1 MVAGAQQ
8 QPQTTGAAA
17 QPAQPSPMEPSQQFE
32 FPPSPIQPRPD
43 EAKAEEPPPPPEATK
58 APPRQEPYIPSDRRT
73 QPHEWGRPDLAIQ
86 GAGKYPGLIP
96 GPYMP
101 QPHEWRGLV
110 RNSTSFLGRFG
121 SGVVSPLAVSLA
133 QLDPAY
139 WKARQAGETHK
150 AQMAQAQFNLQA
162 KELAQKLAAE
172 NRAYGDA
179 FAAYGPHRDA
189 SGKLVPGDEDALREE
204 IMQIAAA
211 SHDPFIQSV
220 MDKGGL
226 PAVERV
232 IAARHANGQDLTK
245 VLTQQIKQ
253 AQLDGILQRNA
264 KAKRE
269 ARAAESQL
277 EGYGAAGKAPAPAAG
292 PDIALPP
299 QPEAEPGEKQR
310 EWPAEPAPPATKEAP
325 ETSEGAPEDTG
336 DQAAAEPAETPAQ
349 TAEAETPAA
358 PEQTAE
364 TKSPSEQVLAAA
376 EDTGAAPAAGAT
388 PTRLA
393 EAATGR
399 ATDAPSPAARA
410 QAPAPEPQ
418 LPEWLRSA
426 QEGTRP
432 ATRAAAPAT
441 TGAAAAPAAAPA
453 EPERLPESE
462 FAPPRSPALDKA
474 RNFVNP
480 YTSQPFPLDPEGVN
494 ARARGLVNGTIKT
507 IQGQKEVPQEIRNID
522 RMRANEM
529 EATLDRIIADP
540 KYKGDDVYKAISK
553 VANNPELAADLRA
566 YVDGDVAVPSGSWNN
581 LNFLKR
587 VIALGHKVD
596 PDFNTATFAVRAR
609 TKQSFANGAD
619 ARNFTSLGTL
629 YLHADEGIKILR
641 DIVRQNPGILKEYL
655 GASKLGTRLGRFGP
669 TPEQQALFARLDV
682 VLGTVATEY
691 VRATSGAAP
700 TVSHRNEV
708 HHGLDYKWNEE
719 STVIDQLQQMKTL
732 AQDRMKGLGQRYN
745 AVLGVGAK
753 KDPMA
758 NLINNYIAGTGPG
771 QSDNDTKS
779 NVSVSGGYVRAAG
792 DDLGPYA
799 NRNDPRVRAAIQQA
813 LTPLAPRD
821 QEAVDWARQNPQDP
835 RARQILEHNNAL

>member
-1 MVAGAQQ
+1 MQ
-8 QPQTTGAAA
+8 
-17 QPAQPSPMEPSQQFE
+17 
-32 FPPSPIQPRPD
+32 
-43 EAKAEEPPPPPEATK
+43 
-58 APPRQEPYIPSDRRT
+58 
-73 QPHEWGRPDLAIQ
+73 
-86 GAGKYPGLIP
+86 
-96 GPYMP
+96 
-101 QPHEWRGLV
+101 
-110 RNSTSFLGRFG
+110 NSTRFLGRFG
-121 SGVVSPLAVSLA
+121 SGVISPLAVSLA

-139 WKARQAGETHK
+139 WKAKQSGETHK
-150 AQMAQAQFNLQA
+150 AAMAQAQFNLQA
-162 KELAQKLAAE
+162 KELAQKLSAE

-179 FAAYGPHRDA
+179 FAAYGPHKDA
-189 SGKLVPGDEDALREE
+189 SGKLIPGDEDALREE

-211 SHDPFIQSV
+211 SHDTLIQSV

-232 IAARHANGQDLTK
+232 IQARHANGQDITK

-253 AQLDGILQRNA
+253 GQLEGIQLRNEEA
-264 KAKRE
+264 RRK
-269 ARAAESQL
+269 ARAAQGQL
-277 EGYGAAGKAPAPAAG
+277 EGYGAVGTAPAPAVAA
-292 PDIALPP
+292 PDGTLPP
-299 QPEAEPGEKQR
+299 APEAEPGEKQR

-325 ETSEGAPEDTG
+325 ETSEGTPEGGGDEAAAAEPTAEAPEKT
-336 DQAAAEPAETPAQ
+336 AEAPAEPAETPEK
-349 TAEAETPAA
+349 TAEAP
-358 PEQTAE
+358 
-364 TKSPSEQVLAAA
+364 SPSERLLASA
-376 EDTGAAPAAGAT
+376 EDTAAAPAGAK

-393 EAATGR
+393 EAATGT
-399 ATDAPSPAARA
+399 ATDAPSPAAK
-410 QAPAPEPQ
+410 APPAAPEPQ
-418 LPEWLRSA
+418 LPEWLQRA
-426 QEGTRP
+426 REGTKP
-432 ATRAAAPAT
+432 ATPGTPAAT
-441 TGAAAAPAAAPA
+441 TGAAAATPAAPA
-453 EPERLPESE
+453 QPERLPESE

-474 RNFVNP
+474 RNFINP
-480 YTSQPFPLDPEGVN
+480 YTNQPLPLDQEGVN

-587 VIALGHKVD
+587 IIALGHKVD

-629 YLHADEGIKILR
+629 YMHADEGIKILNE
-641 DIVRQNPGILKEYL
+641 IVRQNPGILREYL
-655 GASKLGTRLGRFGP
+655 GASKLGARLGRLGT
-669 TPEQQALFARLDV
+669 TPEQRALFARLDT
-682 VLGTVATEY
+682 VLGTVATEF

-719 STVIDQLQQMKTL
+719 GTVIDQLQQMKTL

-745 AVLGVGAK
+745 AVLGIGAK

-758 NLINNYIAGTGPG
+758 NLINGYIEGTGAG
-771 QSDNDTKS
+771 RSDSDTKS
-779 NVSVSGGYVRAAG
+779 NHSVSGGYVRAAG

-821 QEAVDWARQNPQDP
+821 QEAVDWARKNPQDP